1 MEITETERLMLVKN
15 KESICGATIEI
26 LELESDPKNALLIKE
41 KISIILSLL
50 STIASYSNSK
60 NYDLDKFTEFAE
72 CLFKMLNPRK
82 EILEESLFLKT
93 WRAFAIPYLE
103 LFCNY
108 VNSIRF
114 DFTKKDLK
122 ITLPKNIN
130 FGNIITNNWAKV
142 QFLLLSNNQST

>member
-15 KESICGATIEI
+15 KERICEATIEI
-26 LELESDPKNALLIKE
+26 LELESDPKNALLIKK
-41 KISIILSLL
+41 KISVILSLL

-60 NYDLDKFTEFAE
+60 NYNLDKFTEFAGA
-72 CLFKMLNPRK
+72 LFRMLNPRQ
-82 EILEESLFLKT
+82 EVLEESLFVKT
-93 WRAFAIPYLE
+93 WRAFVIPDLE

-114 DFTKKDLK
+114 DFNNKNLK

-130 FGNIITNNWAKV
+130 FGNIVNK
-142 QFLLLSNNQST
+142 

>member
-1 MEITETERLMLVKN
+1 MEITEKERLMLVKS

-26 LELESDPKNALLIKE
+26 LELESDPKNALLIKK

-60 NYDLDKFTEFAE
+60 NYNLDKLTEFAE
-72 CLFKMLNPRK
+72 ALFKMLNPRI
-82 EILEESLFLKT
+82 EILEDLLFLMK
-93 WRAFAIPYLE
+93 WRAFTIPDLE

-130 FGNIITNNWAKV
+130 LGNIIH
-142 QFLLLSNNQST
+142 Q